1 VANPSV
7 HYLGVEGSTTIWRD
21 HSWCVA
27 QWERIKSERSDEY
40 GDDGAYSHSLC
51 NSHGIR
57 MEGRGWNRDSAA
69 NGYDDDPEQENLG
82 SRALCVLVGTEDV
95 ITGVCKQGIAVWT
108 EEAYQH
114 GLVPPL
120 RPHSSYV
127 ATSCPGDHLRTVIE
141 QINRGE
147 IEGDEVT
154 QEQMDTLGAWMQEQ
168 RGALEAKLGQ
178 WEQDTRSYVDKQI
191 KASEARII
199 AALK

>member
-1 VANPSV
+1 MANPSV
-7 HYLGVEGSTTIWRD
+7 HYLGVEGATTIWRD

-27 QWERIKSERSDEY
+27 QWERIKSERSSEY
-40 GDDGAYSHSLC
+40 GADGAYNFGAC

-69 NGYDDDPEQENLG
+69 NGTQNGINYNPG
-82 SRALCVLVGTEDV
+82 SRALCVLVGTEDE
-95 ITGVCKQGIAVWT
+95 ITDVCKQAVNAFAHEAV
-108 EEAYQH
+108 EEH
-114 GLVPPL
+114 GMSWPL

-127 ATSCPGDHLRTVIE
+127 ATSCPGDNLRTVIE
-141 QINRGE
+141 QVNRGE

-154 QEQMDTLGAWMQEQ
+154 QEQMDTLGTWMQEQ
-168 RGALEAKLGQ
+168 RGLLEDKLGQ